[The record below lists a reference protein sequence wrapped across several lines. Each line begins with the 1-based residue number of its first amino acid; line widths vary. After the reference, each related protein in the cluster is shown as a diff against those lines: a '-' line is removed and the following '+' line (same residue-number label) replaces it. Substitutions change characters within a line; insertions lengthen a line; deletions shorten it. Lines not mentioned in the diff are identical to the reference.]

1 MTVPQGHQSEWRT
14 PSSLCSSRMTPNLL
28 HSWWHR
34 EQAVPVMTAELMTCL
49 STLSPQDIEVAT
61 PALGEMVL
69 SVRRDGTVIPTNL
82 EEVVQTKSFLSF
94 PSILGINNH
103 EYGWMLPH
111 FFLFPGWDLG
121 MTRENMMI
129 LVFMLQKLH
138 LPDSAPGI
146 IVEEYFGDMKDPV
159 GIRDASLELMG
170 DLLIVVPG
178 V

>member
-1 MTVPQGHQSEWRT
+1 MQWLSVCRLTLGTDPKLSVIRTVPQGHQSEWRT

-111 FFLFPGWDLG
+111 
-121 MTRENMMI
+121 
-129 LVFMLQKLH
+129 KLH

>member
-1 MTVPQGHQSEWRT
+1 MFIQDDPKAAAQLVAQRAGCPSDDCRAHDLPQY
-14 PSSLCSSRMTPNLL
+14 
-28 HSWWHR
+28 
-34 EQAVPVMTAELMTCL
+34 
-49 STLSPQDIEVAT
+49 PQDIEVAT

-103 EYGWMLPH
+103 EYDWMLPH

-121 MTRENMMI
+121 MTCENMMI

-138 LPDSAPGI
+138 LPDSALGI

-159 GIRDASLELMG
+159 GIRDAFLELMG
-170 DLLIVVPG
+170 DLLIVVLG